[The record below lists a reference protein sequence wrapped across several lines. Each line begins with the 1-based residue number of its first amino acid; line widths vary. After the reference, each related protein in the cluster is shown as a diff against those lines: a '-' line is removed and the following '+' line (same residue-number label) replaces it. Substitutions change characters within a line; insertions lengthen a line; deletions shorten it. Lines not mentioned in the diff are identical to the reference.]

1 MKLVSPPRPS
11 RRVAAA
17 LALALSSAVTVSAC
31 GGSPQV
37 PGGAG
42 KLADKT
48 FAGQNRCNPKSHDRP
63 FIVEWDATDQSS
75 FQSYAANDIVVVK
88 YEGCEMKVL
97 DGCRNDAV
105 KGEGGAYSPPQW
117 TSGGVETIDIHDQ
130 GELYAKLPLG
140 AATLSGKVESGE
152 KLHMEY
158 YVSGTRTA
166 TRDSVYRADLE
177 KNPRCAGATHF
188 VYAYN
193 LGAFAIATQS
203 NLKGEV
209 HGSYLG
215 FGAGGSKANETKTD
229 KKGGELSACKAES
242 AKEVDACKVPIRLTM
257 REISPGGDPAKAAGA
272 GPVSDQ
278 AMNAVGTLQATTD
291 AEKKALALLQSAESK
306 KQSGD
311 GKGCLAD
318 LDAHDVS
325 DPRPGGLSTAPASG
339 KNAGLRAECLMLSGQ
354 CAVGKVAFRKAL
366 EATKS
371 GVIGPERMDAIVQAE
386 AAQWCRGA
394 NMGDKDKFAAAGQT
408 LMMGGTG
415 TQSKSVA
422 ECQEAFDTWMRLR
435 AGVDPKPKFD
445 SITANAVGC
454 FAKAGDCGAAWKAY
468 KAINDAKAP
477 GPERREPARGK
488 RPERVTHGPSPD
500 GWKGYTEEETRRA
513 FDGLSESVGPSCKGK

>member
-1 MKLVSPPRPS
+1 MKLASSPRLS
-11 RRVAAA
+11 
-17 LALALSSAVTVSAC
+17 LAFALSLTSAVAVSAC
-31 GGSPQV
+31 GGTPAM

-63 FIVEWDATDQSS
+63 FIIEWDATDQSS
-75 FQSYAANDIVVVK
+75 FQSYAANDVVVVK

-105 KGEGGAYSPPQW
+105 KGDGGSYAPVQW
-117 TSGGVETIDIHDQ
+117 TSGGVETIDIHDE

-140 AATLSGKVESGE
+140 AATLNGKVQSGE

-166 TRDSVYRADLE
+166 TRDALYRADLD
-177 KNPRCAGATHF
+177 KNPKCAGATHF

-215 FGAGGSKANETKTD
+215 FGAGGSKANETKTE
-229 KKGGELSACKAES
+229 KKGGELSACKGES
-242 AKEVDACKVPIRLTM
+242 AKEVESCKVPVRLTL
-257 REISPGGDPAKAAGA
+257 REISPGANPTKAAGV

-278 AMNAVGTLQATTD
+278 ALNAVGALQASSD
-291 AEKKALALLQSAESK
+291 AEKKALGFLQSAEIK

-318 LDAHDVS
+318 LDSHDQL
-325 DPRPGGLSTAPASG
+325 DPRPGGLSTLPSSG
-339 KNAGLRAECLMLSGQ
+339 KNAGLRAECVMLSGQ
-354 CAVGKVAFRKAL
+354 CDAGKVAFRKAL

-371 GVIGPERMDAIVQAE
+371 GQIGPERMDDIVKAE

-394 NMGDKDKFAAAGQT
+394 NMGDKDKLAAAANT
-408 LMMGGTG
+408 LLMGGTG
-415 TQSKSVA
+415 TQTKTAA
-422 ECQEAFDTWMRLR
+422 ECQQAFDTWMKLR
-435 AGVDPKPKFD
+435 PSADPKPKLD
-445 SITANAVGC
+445 SITAHAVGC

-468 KAINDAKAP
+468 KAINDAKEP
-477 GPERREPARGK
+477 GVERREPARGK

-513 FDGLSESVGPSCKGK
+513 FDGLSESMGPSCKGK